1 MLATEKKS
9 SSPLIDAP
17 SLSKI
22 SLVTPNIGMVYSGMG
37 PDYRVLVDKAR
48 KVSHTNYKRIYNEYP
63 PTRILVQD
71 VARVM
76 QEATQS
82 GGVRPYGVSLLIAGW
97 DDGIEPESE
106 EAKAEEADTEEAK
119 KLQAQRRT
127 GGIQKGGPSL
137 YQVDPSGSYFPWK
150 ATAIG
155 KGATSAKTFLEKRY
169 TQELEL
175 QDAIHI
181 ALLTL
186 KETIEG
192 EMNGDTVEIGI
203 VGDPANHLLGY
214 EGVEGAVG
222 PRFRKLSKEEIEDY
236 LTNL

>member
-1 MLATEKKS
+1 
-9 SSPLIDAP
+9 
-17 SLSKI
+17 
-22 SLVTPNIGMVYSGMG
+22 MVYSGMG

-48 KVSHTNYKRIYNEYP
+48 KVSHTGYKRIYNEYP

-97 DDGIEPESE
+97 DDGVEPETKE
-106 EAKAEEADTEEAK
+106 LADEGLETDAEKKKASGK
-119 KLQAQRRT
+119 T
-127 GGIQKGGPSL
+127 GGILKGGPSL

-155 KGATSAKTFLEKRY
+155 KSATSAKTFLEKRY
-169 TQELEL
+169 KDDLELE
-175 QDAIHI
+175 DAVHI

-192 EMNGDTVEIGI
+192 EMNGETVEIGMCWTSLGWARTVLISHAGI
-203 VGDPANHLLGY
+203 VGPPADHLLGY
-214 EGVEGAVG
+214 EGVEGAKG
-222 PRFRKLSKEEIEDY
+222 PRFRKLTKEEIEDY